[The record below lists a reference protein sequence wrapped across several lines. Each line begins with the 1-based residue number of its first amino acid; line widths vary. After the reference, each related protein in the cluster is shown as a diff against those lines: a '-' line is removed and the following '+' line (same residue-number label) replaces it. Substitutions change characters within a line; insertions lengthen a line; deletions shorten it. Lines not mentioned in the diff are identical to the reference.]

1 MKHEERKI
9 SVEELESW
17 LKSGKLQEA
26 FGAGTAA
33 VVAPIDRISIE
44 GIDYTLPVAT
54 PETFMMRVK
63 HKLMDIRTG
72 ASEDIFGWNT
82 IV

>member
-1 MKHEERKI
+1 
-9 SVEELESW
+9 

-33 VVAPIDRISIE
+33 VVAPIDRINIE

-72 ASEDIFGWNT
+72 ASEDIFEWNT